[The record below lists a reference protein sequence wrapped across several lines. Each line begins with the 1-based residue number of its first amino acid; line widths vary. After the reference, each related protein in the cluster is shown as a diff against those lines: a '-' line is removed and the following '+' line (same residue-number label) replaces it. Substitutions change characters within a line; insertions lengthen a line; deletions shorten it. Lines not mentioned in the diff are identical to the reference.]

1 MWNIWQA
8 PILNFISGYYPAQYV
23 AVHILTIAT
32 LKMSAVL
39 WNVQT
44 PRFWWKAMLYLSEKR
59 NIVCS
64 FRQDWHSIDA
74 QVTRFGS
81 LLALDSP
88 QIDNRLAQELHWIGI
103 KWQLIYTQVALT
115 WQCIGIGLAALDWR
129 PIGIGLA
136 TDNPRVSASA
146 IVPNRCVHCTVL
158 ASIFLDCQSKYES
171 GLT

>member
-64 FRQDWHSIDA
+64 FRQDWHSIHA
-74 QVTRFGS
+74 M
-81 LLALDSP
+81 
-88 QIDNRLAQELHWIGI
+88 
-103 KWQLIYTQVALT
+103 
-115 WQCIGIGLAALDWR
+115 
-129 PIGIGLA
+129 
-136 TDNPRVSASA
+136 
-146 IVPNRCVHCTVL
+146 VL
-158 ASIFLDCQSKYES
+158 ASIFLDWLNIANPKLNLDWHRICAVLENCQYYWWVYMWDTCGIFICYDVGCTWDLKES
-171 GLT
+171 ENISMQDSLL